1 MITENNRDSE
11 KYKEFS
17 RYAGS
22 ERRAARNQARRKAE
36 KKRNHTILAVVVLIL
51 AAAAAIPA
59 KDENGNTD
67 YAVHDGFNA
76 LWIALMALSTILTG
90 RFRMN

>member
-36 KKRNHTILAVVVLIL
+36 KKRNHTILAVVALIL
-51 AAAAAIPA
+51 AAAAGVLLYLYRDRLPSISIGKA
-59 KDENGNTD
+59 ENQS
-67 YAVHDGFNA
+67 
-76 LWIALMALSTILTG
+76 STEAAAEFAT
-90 RFRMN
+90 